1 MTAATYQ
8 MPAELRERI
17 LPLQEPRV
25 QRTPAGTSRE
35 GAFPAVPALNGA
47 CIRRALCQED
57 LLAAYRFV
65 CKIRVSLGYPAP
77 RPGVLWPDPAE
88 GPHDLA
94 TFIAKD
100 WPGLVAATSFVLDC
114 PDCPLPAD
122 NVFPELADLRRDGRL
137 LAELTNRVAV
147 AGFYRTNVPND
158 LLRCC
163 FAHGQFVGCSDL
175 LAVAR
180 PWEQPAF
187 EALGFERISP
197 ARSSGGAVPE
207 PVILVRLDLLSLQ
220 NACAGPESSM
230 PSAADANLLWRFYC
244 QANPYLHHVKGWAAM
259 VEDEMRAGRIAC
271 VDESDLAGAISE
283 TSDDPADASCEP
295 PQFSEPAEAPANAG
309 CGARD
314 VNVAHVAEEGIM
326 TTATMQ
332 SEMAEAPAAS
342 SKADRMIRRVAFFR
356 RMGLFDN
363 KADGF
368 VVERAIGLE
377 DYWQAYS
384 LVHDCYVQR
393 GYIEPCRD
401 GARIRLFEAI
411 PEMATFVAKV
421 DDSVVAVTSVLMD
434 SPELGLPS
442 DKAFGPEIDKLRR
455 AGRRVCEITNLAV
468 HPDHRCRNVFS
479 ELTRCC
485 LAHAMAIGYDDM
497 FIAISPEHARFF
509 KEVLLFEPWGDKR
522 DYSDTVEDVVVGMK
536 LDLRT
541 VKARTMETDVILGQ
555 EAFLQDFYFV
565 RNKFHECVRRWAV
578 RAVGT
583 FKDIELLR
591 ELFVTRTDLFSRLS
605 FKEAAA
611 IQSRWGEDTFRKV
624 LGQPAKASQAA

>member
-1 MTAATYQ
+1 VLVPQ
-8 MPAELRERI
+8 G
-17 LPLQEPRV
+17 
-25 QRTPAGTSRE
+25 AG
-35 GAFPAVPALNGA
+35 
-47 CIRRALCQED
+47 IRRALCQEE

-77 RPGVLWPDPAE
+77 RPGVLWADPAD
-88 GPHDLA
+88 GPRDLA

-122 NVFPELADLRRDGRL
+122 KVFPELADLRRYGRL

-163 FAHGQFVGCSDL
+163 VAHGQFVGCSDL

-197 ARSSGGAVPE
+197 VRSSGGAVPE
-207 PVILVRLDLLSLQ
+207 PVILVRLDLPSLQ
-220 NACAGPESSM
+220 NACAGPDNSM
-230 PSAADANLLWRFYC
+230 PPAEDAHLLWRFYC
-244 QANPYLHHVKGWAAM
+244 QANPYLRHVKGWAAT
-259 VEDEMRAGRIAC
+259 VGDEMRAGRIAF
-271 VDESDLAGAISE
+271 VDEAALAEAPRE
-283 TSDDPADASCEP
+283 TSDDPADALCEP
-295 PQFSEPAEAPANAG
+295 PQCSGPAEAPANAG
-309 CGARD
+309 RGARD
-314 VNVAHVAEEGIM
+314 VNGMEVTEESIM
-326 TTATMQ
+326 TTATTK
-332 SEMAEAPAAS
+332 SDMAEAPAASS

-356 RMGLFDN
+356 RMGLFGS

-368 VVERAIGLE
+368 VVERALGLE

-393 GYIEPCRD
+393 GYIEPCQG
-401 GARIRLFEAI
+401 GARIRSFEAI

-421 DDSVVAVTSVLMD
+421 DDRVVAVTSVLMD

-455 AGRRVCEITNLAV
+455 DGRRVCEITNLAV

-497 FIAISPEHARFF
+497 FIAVSPEHARFF
-509 KEVLLFEPWGDKR
+509 KEVFLFEPWGDRR
-522 DYSDTVEDVVVGMK
+522 DYSDTVEDIVVGMRM
-536 LDLRT
+536 DLRT
-541 VKARTMETDVILGQ
+541 FKARAIEMDGILGK
-555 EAFLQDFYFV
+555 EAFLHDFYFA
-565 RNKFHECVRRWAV
+565 RNTFHNCVQRWAI
-578 RAVGT
+578 RAAGI
-583 FKDIELLR
+583 FSDARGLH
-591 ELFVTRTDLFSRLS
+591 ELFVVRGGLFSRLTR
-605 FKEAAA
+605 KEAAA
-611 IQSRWGEDTFRKV
+611 IQVRWGDGIYYQVVGRDGEVSKEGLPLSAREG
-624 LGQPAKASQAA
+624 LSAA